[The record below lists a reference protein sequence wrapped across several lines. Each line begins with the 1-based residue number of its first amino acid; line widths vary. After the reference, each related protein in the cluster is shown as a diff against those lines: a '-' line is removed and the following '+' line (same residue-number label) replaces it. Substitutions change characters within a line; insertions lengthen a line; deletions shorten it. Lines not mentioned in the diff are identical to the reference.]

1 MLLSLPSFAPEVPAT
16 IEFSPAGERHL
27 RLVLAMSR
35 LGMITDD
42 DLAGLRRTRMNASAI
57 RTLIERGWS
66 REIGQD
72 YDFKLISAF
81 SRLILPDATEES
93 FIGSDE
99 MPLVGFAIN
108 AAQPQ
113 WISIGKTFAAIE
125 SEAPG
130 LGRAALQILNS
141 ALCHFGTPHTPA
153 GAFDMASHLYWMG
166 EEDEQLAL
174 EENGEDCDMPR
185 RADLFGAIPE
195 WAYRCYGTDLL
206 SLTDDEFAAHVARL
220 AEKPIGK
227 VLAAL
232 LHLKQV
238 NGDDSQFAPP
248 DEDSEWPNEPP
259 IACGWDDDNDFGQIF
274 DDNYRYFCEG
284 GEEPPWVGCVR
295 FAPTEE
301 SISESLKVIR
311 HTGSILQA
319 LDRALIEVKE
329 FGV

>member
-1 MLLSLPSFAPEVPAT
+1 MVQGALDNHYRRCGRATDQQGVGETQSHRRHSIRRSRENHRPDGFTDDSDRSQFQAYRHATSRNRPAMLLSLPSLAPEVPAT

-81 SRLILPDATEES
+81 SRLILPDIQRS

-141 ALCHFGTPHTPA
+141 ALLPFRNAAYPGR
-153 GAFDMASHLYWMG
+153 GFRYGLAS
-166 EEDEQLAL
+166 
-174 EENGEDCDMPR
+174 
-185 RADLFGAIPE
+185 
-195 WAYRCYGTDLL
+195 
-206 SLTDDEFAAHVARL
+206 
-220 AEKPIGK
+220 
-227 VLAAL
+227 VL
-232 LHLKQV
+232 
-238 NGDDSQFAPP
+238 D
-248 DEDSEWPNEPP
+248 
-259 IACGWDDDNDFGQIF
+259 
-274 DDNYRYFCEG
+274 G
-284 GEEPPWVGCVR
+284 GGR
-295 FAPTEE
+295 
-301 SISESLKVIR
+301 
-311 HTGSILQA
+311 
-319 LDRALIEVKE
+319 
-329 FGV
+329 